1 MKILFIHG
9 LSRTPLS
16 LLSLELYLK
25 QAGWTTEQFGYL
37 ALTESFDRIVE
48 RLRVRLQTIA
58 TQGAY
63 SIVAH
68 SLGGLLT
75 RAALGIGSMEQPQH
89 IVMLGTPNQLPRL
102 APHAWQLPPF
112 RWWTGQCG
120 LNLTNAN
127 FFKTLPKP
135 QSTYTIVAGTGG
147 PRGFWSPF
155 GNELNDGI
163 VALSETRLSNKDR
176 IVQLPVMHTFMMN
189 NPQVQKI
196 VGQVLGVELFD
207 IPASNILLKQD
218 TLEP

>member
-1 MKILFIHG
+1 MKILLIHG

-16 LLSLELYLK
+16 LLGLEWYLQ

-37 ALTESFDRIVE
+37 ALAETFDRIVK
-48 RLRVRLQTIA
+48 RLKVRLQTLA
-58 TQGAY
+58 SQEESYG
-63 SIVAH
+63 IVAH

-75 RAALGIGSMEQPQH
+75 RAALGLSSIKSPKH

-120 LNLTNAN
+120 LNLTNQT
-127 FFKTLPKP
+127 FFSSLPGIESP
-135 QSTYTIVAGTGG
+135 YTIVAGTGG

-155 GNELNDGI
+155 GDELNDGI
-163 VALSETRLSNKDR
+163 VALSETRLSTRDQ

-189 NPQVQKI
+189 DASVQKT
-196 VGQVLGVELFD
+196 VVQVLGSD
-207 IPASNILLKQD
+207 D
-218 TLEP
+218 